1 MVYYTDSAQATK
13 ALGQKIGLTLKKGDI
28 LALFGQLGGG
38 KTTFLKG
45 VAKALKIKERIVSPT
60 FIICRRYQIPDRA
73 VEFCHYDWYRIG
85 GEKEALQL
93 GMEEEFS
100 NKNSII
106 AIEWAGKAVNV
117 LPKKKIAVYFKYGHR
132 EGEREIKII
141 DNR

>member
-1 MVYYTDSAQATK
+1 MVYYTDSAKKTE
-13 ALGQKIGLTLKKGDI
+13 ALGQKIGFTLKKGDI

-60 FIICRRYQIPDRA
+60 FIICRRYQVPNRA
-73 VEFCHYDWYRIG
+73 IEFCHYDWYRIEN
-85 GEKEALQL
+85 EKEALQL
-93 GMEEEFS
+93 GVKEEFL
-100 NKNSII
+100 NKNSIT
-106 AIEWAGKAVNV
+106 AIEWAEKAVNI
-117 LPKKKIAVYFKYGHR
+117 LPKKKIAVYFKYGCQ